1 MNKTA
6 AVEEYFYIKKDF
18 FLLKK
23 KKKKKKKKE
32 ETRWRF
38 KWRRKWSVSDREAR
52 PTSRPQQ
59 QQQQRAIAALLLL
72 LEKCPA
78 AAATAALEVI
88 HYSRAAAVCHCLV
101 LFLLVTCASSP
112 STHPSTHPLA
122 RSLDDQMTTTTR
134 RRHVET
140 ISYLYRTSVGRSVVY
155 RRVCNHKDSI
165 AIKPPPFPFLLCFYT
180 PATTTFLPS
189 FFSFFS
195 FFFFFFSTY
204 VRRLQLNNDQPVVD
218 PSESVKMVATDADA
232 IHLTN
237 CVKN

>member
-18 FLLKK
+18 FLLK

-72 LEKCPA
+72 LLLEKCPAAA

-180 PATTTFLPS
+180 PATTTFLPFFLPS
-189 FFSFFS
+189 FPSFPS
-195 FFFFFFSTY
+195 SSSSL
-204 VRRLQLNNDQPVVD
+204 VRTFAVC
-218 PSESVKMVATDADA
+218 S
-232 IHLTN
+232 
-237 CVKN
+237 